1 MQNFMARPPVAV
13 QLSADRPAIAP
24 GVRRLRADQYQALQ
38 EAWAALDQAKLEAQ
52 NIVGR
57 ADAVRQE
64 AMADGLKEG
73 RQAARDEL
81 IQSVTAMR
89 ATLRRWVLETEPK
102 LVDLV
107 ARCVREIVT
116 NVDTVQLVR
125 GSVGRALGEMVTAP
139 DVRIQVHESHVPVLR
154 EQLAHWV
161 QEYDLRGVLR
171 VEASAALQP
180 GDCVVE
186 SPLGLI
192 DLRVDSQLR
201 FVEQTLKPA

>member
-13 QLSADRPAIAP
+13 RLSVDRPAIAA
-24 GVRRLRADQYQALQ
+24 GTRRLRADQYQCLSD
-38 EAWAALDQAKLEAQ
+38 AWRALDQAHQEAES
-52 NIVGR
+52 IVGR
-57 ADAVRQE
+57 ADEVRAEAVVE
-64 AMADGLKEG
+64 GLKQG
-73 RQAARDEL
+73 RQAAREEV
-81 IQSVTAMR
+81 IESVAAMR
-89 ATLRRWVLETEPK
+89 ATLRRWVQETEPK

-107 ARCVREIVT
+107 SRCVREIVT
-116 NVDTVQLVR
+116 NVDSMQLVR

-139 DVRIQVHESHVPVLR
+139 DVRIQVHESHVPTLR
-154 EQLAHWV
+154 EQLALLI

-186 SPLGLI
+186 SPLGVI